1 MLRRLAMNEIF
12 EMILNSE
19 EICNFDFPVYYHKR
33 GEMINNNIVKLPSM
47 FPFSSHTFNATREHV
62 KCIKR
67 NLIDLLTDNRGY
79 IVLWYLNAV
88 RKEDKSLLDM
98 ISPLFEGINHV
109 TRGGI
114 NTYKQ
119 SGWMVHVLYVFQL
132 VSFNIRND
140 VIPTSFLGESSEL
153 KEAFHIMNRLYWEM
167 EEESRFILNVL
178 ALIHDIGVVDGVQN
192 HDKDGEKYVT
202 GILKDLSITSSIL
215 QTKNI
220 ELGFDSFCE
229 LLRIFVSNHTLI
241 NKISAEESDLCI
253 HDKCEAILER
263 LSIYNDLS
271 NKIFS
276 DMASIF
282 LIIGMAD
289 LIAVD
294 DKLFTLPKFTLAYD
308 SYNFLQKMFL
318 GFPCNRDREN
328 VAMMRLHQMLPE
340 DTYNDLKLDSLNIL
354 DQLSVQSEQFWN
366 GLYEIYEFEY
376 ATAFLKL
383 LKSLRK
389 VLFVL
394 SKILDFISKK
404 QDYSLFDKSVV
415 KFDSDMNTN
424 TFAEAVNCGEFKNGI
439 TVLYNQSR
447 YNGKLLNM
455 KYSVLN
461 STLVLEISDT
471 PIL

>member
-1 MLRRLAMNEIF
+1 
-12 EMILNSE
+12 
-19 EICNFDFPVYYHKR
+19 
-33 GEMINNNIVKLPSM
+33 
-47 FPFSSHTFNATREHV
+47 
-62 KCIKR
+62 
-67 NLIDLLTDNRGY
+67 
-79 IVLWYLNAV
+79 
-88 RKEDKSLLDM
+88 
-98 ISPLFEGINHV
+98 
-109 TRGGI
+109 
-114 NTYKQ
+114 
-119 SGWMVHVLYVFQL
+119 MVHVLYVFQL

-153 KEAFHIMNRLYWEM
+153 KETFHIMNRLYWEM